1 MNQRDAVKL
10 INDILA
16 ERVDTV
22 SRETRMMVL
31 GSAKTILVLLYRAGY
46 ELVKKEGK

>member
-1 MNQRDAVKL
+1 MNQHEAVRAV
-10 INDILA
+10 NDILA
-16 ERVDTV
+16 ERVDRV